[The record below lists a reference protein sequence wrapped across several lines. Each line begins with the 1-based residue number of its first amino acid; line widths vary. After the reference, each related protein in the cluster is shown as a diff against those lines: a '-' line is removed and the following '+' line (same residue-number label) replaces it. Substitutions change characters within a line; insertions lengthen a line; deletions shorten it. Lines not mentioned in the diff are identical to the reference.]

1 MPKLLF
7 DFKCEEGHVTSE
19 FIDTSIKNISCD
31 CGKPAKRL
39 ISSPHFPLRQG
50 LDLDM
55 TTAADRWARVQRA
68 KNSGKMTDLNNDR
81 YDGPRSQD
89 TLHRWEY

>member
-55 TTAADRWARVQRA
+55 TAQMGVLTSGQYTNLYTRDGSSKIA
-68 KNSGKMTDLNNDR
+68 KTKDL
-81 YDGPRSQD
+81 GEQ
-89 TLHRWEY
+89 